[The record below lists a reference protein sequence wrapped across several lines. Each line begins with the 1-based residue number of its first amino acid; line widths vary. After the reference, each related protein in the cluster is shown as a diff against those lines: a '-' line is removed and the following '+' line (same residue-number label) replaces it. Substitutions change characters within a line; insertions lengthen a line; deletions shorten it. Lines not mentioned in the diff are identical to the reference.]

1 MLKKKSHGC
10 YLQRKYQKGAKKRSQ
25 MAERFSQWPERQ
37 MVTGIEV
44 DLKEIKK
51 KIERTEKYA
60 WKEELTGIECEI

>member
-1 MLKKKSHGC
+1 
-10 YLQRKYQKGAKKRSQ
+10 
-25 MAERFSQWPERQ
+25 MAERFSQWPEKQ

>member
-1 MLKKKSHGC
+1 MLKSHGY

-44 DLKEIKK
+44 DLKERK
-51 KIERTEKYA
+51 KIERTEKNA